1 MARHDLPTT
10 IDSPHLDDATLT
22 SVLKALK
29 VTIPDLD
36 HLSATAARGAQL
48 GLLQRAARDQLA
60 HFVTTAPAEDVA
72 AAQAATFRKVD
83 AYMGADA
90 ALATAAAHLRS
101 ALPVDGTSVFTQPST
116 PPAGDAGSRLLD
128 AHASTALTAVEA
140 AQTVLEQR
148 RAPSHSAALRTASVV
163 DLAHRL
169 ATEAGELRSMHL
181 DAALA
186 AADVKDGVVDPDE
199 VTFSWQVEGR
209 TVAGTL
215 DEYARDWKTAHEGGL
230 YITPSVLTWSG
241 VRHQVQV
248 EQTGRG
254 DRATYRLSVL
264 GVDVELT
271 LPEPV

>member
-36 HLSATAARGAQL
+36 HLSATA
-48 GLLQRAARDQLA
+48 
-60 HFVTTAPAEDVA
+60 P
-72 AAQAATFRKVD
+72 
-83 AYMGADA
+83 
-90 ALATAAAHLRS
+90 
-101 ALPVDGTSVFTQPST
+101 
-116 PPAGDAGSRLLD
+116 
-128 AHASTALTAVEA
+128 
-140 AQTVLEQR
+140 
-148 RAPSHSAALRTASVV
+148 
-163 DLAHRL
+163 
-169 ATEAGELRSMHL
+169 
-181 DAALA
+181 
-186 AADVKDGVVDPDE
+186 ADVKDGVVDQDE